1 MLSLR
6 EAVIGD
12 LPALLTIYNDVI
24 LNTTAVWSL
33 EPHTLEMRKEWFEQ
47 RRMDGFPIIV
57 AEAEGHIVGFASIG
71 NFRAWKGYQFTV
83 ENSLYVTAHCRG
95 MGVGKA
101 LLAATIEAAKA
112 LKLHCIVAGIDGENE
127 VSIALHRQFGFV
139 EVAHLKEVGYKF
151 DRWLDLKFLQLIIQ
165 N

>member
-6 EAVIGD
+6 DAVIED
-12 LPALLTIYNDVI
+12 LPEILGIYNDII
-24 LNTTAVWSL
+24 LNTTAVWSW

-47 RRMDGFPIIV
+47 RKNDGFPIIV

-71 NFRAWKGYQFTV
+71 HFRTWKGYQFTV

-101 LLAATIEAAKA
+101 LLQATIEAAKV
-112 LKLHCIVAGIDGENE
+112 LKLHCIVAGIDGDNE
-127 VSIALHRQFGFV
+127 VSIALHKKYGFE
-139 EVAHLKEVGYKF
+139 EVAHLKEVGFKF
-151 DRWLDLKFLQLIIQ
+151 DRWLDLKFLQLIIPY
-165 N
+165 